1 MVLIIWGFTA
11 LVVGIPYSFH
21 RKERYYGEVGYW
33 CFIRKGFTKEQLIS
47 SYLWLWMAAFLMVI
61 LYLIM
66 FIVMRGWFIVDNGIY
81 WYKNYRRRHDV
92 KPVEETQDEKD
103 SKAVANLMLYYP
115 ILSIICIL
123 PTSSARWLYF
133 TTDREVSYKFTLV
146 SSTLFSCCGIFDA
159 ILFFLTRPD
168 LVAGT
173 ADVESL
179 PLASAPA
186 AKSQESSRRAEIT
199 STHSP
204 TASDYIFLDVEGDY
218 TSQFQPYN
226 GRLRPED
233 ADSRRG
239 MSRGRNRSDLDSD
252 AIEMSR
258 ERSNGDFRS
267 MPSPAPVEE
276 SEYGSLPN
284 R

>member
-1 MVLIIWGFTA
+1 M
-11 LVVGIPYSFH
+11 SH
-21 RKERYYGEVGYW
+21 
-33 CFIRKGFTKEQLIS
+33 
-47 SYLWLWMAAFLMVI
+47 YLWLWTAAFLMAISYV
-61 LYLIM
+61 IM
-66 FIVMRGWFIVDNGIY
+66 FIVMREWFIVDNGIY
-81 WYKNYRRRHDV
+81 WYKNYKRRHDV
-92 KPVEETQDEKD
+92 KPLEETQDEKD
-103 SKAVANLMLYYP
+103 SKAAANLMLYYP
-115 ILSIICIL
+115 IVSIICIL
-123 PTSSARWLYF
+123 PTSFSRWLYF
-133 TTDREVSYKFTLV
+133 TGFEVPYKFALF

-179 PLASAPA
+179 PLALAPA
-186 AKSQESSRRAEIT
+186 AISQESSRRAEKT
-199 STHSP
+199 STRSP

-239 MSRGRNRSDLDSD
+239 TSRGRNRSDLDSD

-258 ERSNGDFRS
+258 ERSNRDFRS